1 MTKILKQA
9 SLVPLAG
16 STDGRATISTS
27 IVDAATILTTT
38 ADCTHVLLDVQAQ
51 PVMVTFDTSAPTSTN
66 GHLLAA
72 GYNNFDAPWP
82 RQLFAAARFIR
93 QGGTDGTIH
102 ASELCY

>member
-27 IVDAATILTTT
+27 IVEAATILTTN

-51 PVMVTFDTSAPTSTN
+51 PVMVTFDGSAPTSTN
-66 GHLLAA
+66 GHQLLA
-72 GYNNFDAPWP
+72 GYNNYDAPWP

-93 QGGTDGTIH
+93 QGASDAVIQV
-102 ASELCY
+102 SELCY